1 MPNGNYYDSALTI
14 LSGTYRAFE
23 LPLPASIGF
32 ALTGLLSLL
41 GLRQRRPANG

>member
-1 MPNGNYYDSALTI
+1 VPNGTYYDSGSTI

-41 GLRQRRPANG
+41 GLRQRKMMA